1 MLKVIYI
8 KKTKLVFKGKKDS
21 IKKTLEWITIF
32 TNNTSYILIDFI
44 RFILVSGNGKE
55 KIINKTIML
64 KKIDIISVIFF

>member
-1 MLKVIYI
+1 MYI
-8 KKTKLVFKGKKDS
+8 KKRILIFKGKKDN

-32 TNNTSYILIDFI
+32 TNNASYILILFS
-44 RFILVSGNGKE
+44 RFILANGNGKE

>member
-1 MLKVIYI
+1 MYI
-8 KKTKLVFKGKKDS
+8 KKRILRFKGKKDN

-32 TNNTSYILIDFI
+32 TNNASYILILFS
-44 RFILVSGNGKE
+44 RFILANGNGKE